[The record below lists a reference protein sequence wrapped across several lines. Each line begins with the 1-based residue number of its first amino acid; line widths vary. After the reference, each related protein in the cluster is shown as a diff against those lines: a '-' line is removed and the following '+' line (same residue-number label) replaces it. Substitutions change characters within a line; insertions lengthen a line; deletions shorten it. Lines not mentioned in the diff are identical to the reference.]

1 VSTRR
6 QWASLHRDPGIAA
19 TPTGV
24 PLRPENAG
32 MAGGSIRKLQAC
44 DAAPSFELPG
54 IDGETHT
61 LDSFEEA
68 PLVVFACN
76 RCS

>member
-1 VSTRR
+1 M
-6 QWASLHRDPGIAA
+6 IAV
-19 TPTGV
+19 TPTV
-24 PLRPENAG
+24 FILRVEHTG
-32 MAGGSIRKLQAC
+32 MAGGSIRKLRAG
-44 DAAPSFELPG
+44 DAAPPFELPG